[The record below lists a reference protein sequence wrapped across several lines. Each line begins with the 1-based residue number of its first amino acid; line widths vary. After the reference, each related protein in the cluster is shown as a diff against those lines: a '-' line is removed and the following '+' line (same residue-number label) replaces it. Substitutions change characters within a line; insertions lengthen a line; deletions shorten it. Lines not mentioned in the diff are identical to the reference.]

1 MPHTQ
6 PIQLNGE
13 PLTIRMVHQ
22 VAHLGRVATIGA
34 TGRANLLRARE
45 AVNTVAAGN
54 SAVYGINTG
63 FGSLA
68 HVRVPADQLR
78 QLQHNIV
85 RSHAAGVGNPL
96 PTDVV
101 RGMLFILAAS
111 LCRGHSGVR
120 VEVVERILHML
131 THDIT
136 PVVPEIGSVGAS
148 GDLAPLAHAML
159 SLLGEGDVIVAGK
172 IISAAAA
179 LKAANLQPLQLE
191 AKEGLALL
199 NGTHLMASRAA
210 LAFEQIDA
218 LRGAAI
224 NAAAMSMDACLAS
237 HSPLDERIHIARNQ
251 PGQITVAAAMRGL
264 LAGSNI
270 PASHKDNDPRVQ
282 DPYGLRCAAQVI
294 GAAFDQLDSARLVV
308 ERELGAVTDN
318 PLVFVDDSGAFDI
331 VSGGNF
337 HGMPLALAM
346 DQAKIALCHIAGISE
361 RRTFWVLSG
370 HDKVNRVKPHLA
382 TSPGLESGLMIT
394 QYTAAA
400 CCNELQ
406 SLAHPRVLEMFP
418 PAAASKTTT
427 RLVPPAQRN
436 LRARWNCVAT

>member
-1 MPHTQ
+1 MLADGRGGNSGTRYLLPMPHTQ

-22 VAHLGRVATIGA
+22 VARLGRVATIGD

-54 SAVYGINTG
+54 TAVYGINTG

-68 HVRVPADQLR
+68 HVRVPTDQLR

-172 IISAAAA
+172 TISAAAA

-199 NGTHLMASRAA
+199 NGTHLMTSRAA

-270 PASHKDNDPRVQ
+270 PASH
-282 DPYGLRCAAQVI
+282 
-294 GAAFDQLDSARLVV
+294 
-308 ERELGAVTDN
+308 
-318 PLVFVDDSGAFDI
+318 
-331 VSGGNF
+331 
-337 HGMPLALAM
+337 
-346 DQAKIALCHIAGISE
+346 
-361 RRTFWVLSG
+361 
-370 HDKVNRVKPHLA
+370 
-382 TSPGLESGLMIT
+382 
-394 QYTAAA
+394 
-400 CCNELQ
+400 
-406 SLAHPRVLEMFP
+406 
-418 PAAASKTTT
+418 
-427 RLVPPAQRN
+427 
-436 LRARWNCVAT
+436 